1 MTAGE
6 RTADRVDLSIVVP
19 VYNSATMVRS
29 LVEAI
34 EVAIADSTRTFE
46 LILVNDGSADRSW
59 EEIVQ
64 AATGRS
70 FVHGINLMRN
80 YGQHNALLAGIQH
93 ARGDAIVTMDDDLQ
107 HPPAEIPKL
116 LALLNDGWD
125 VVYGVPDRER
135 HGFWRDLASRLY
147 KVALRAV
154 MRVEVAEQTSAFR
167 AFRRS
172 AVEAQMRFTG
182 PFVDIDALLAWG
194 TSRFASVR
202 VRHMERGDGVSNYTF
217 LSLVSHALDMMTAFS
232 TLPLRVA
239 TFTGFGFMLFSVAVL
254 AWVIGWYLVD
264 DRSVPGFPFLASIIG
279 LFAGAQLFAIG
290 IMGEY
295 LAKIHLRSMGYP
307 AVVVRQRTS
316 SSVKDSE
323 HAG

>member
-1 MTAGE
+1 MSAREHT
-6 RTADRVDLSIVVP
+6 DLSIVVP
-19 VYNSATMVRS
+19 VYNSATMIRS
-29 LVEAI
+29 LIEAI
-34 EVAIADSTRTFE
+34 ETTFADSTKTFE
-46 LILVNDGSADRSW
+46 VILVNDGSADRSW
-59 EEIVQ
+59 EEIAQ
-64 AATGRS
+64 LAKDRA
-70 FVHGINLMRN
+70 FVLGINLMRN
-80 YGQHNALLAGIQH
+80 YGQHNALLAGIQQ
-93 ARGDAIVTMDDDLQ
+93 AQGDVIVTMDDDLQ

-116 LALLNDGWD
+116 LAVLHEGWD

-147 KVALRAV
+147 KVALRTV
-154 MRVEVAEQTSAFR
+154 MRVDVAEQTSAFR
-167 AFRRS
+167 AFRR
-172 AVEAQMRFTG
+172 ATVEAQMRFTG

-194 TSRFASVR
+194 TSRFGSVR

-217 LSLVSHALDMMTAFS
+217 LSLVSHALDMTTAFS

-254 AWVIGWYLVD
+254 VWVIGRYFLEEG
-264 DRSVPGFPFLASIIG
+264 SVPGFPFLASIIG

-307 AVVVRQRTS
+307 AVVVRERTHGHA
-316 SSVKDSE
+316 KDPE
-323 HAG
+323 QKI